1 MWKRSFDLKSP
12 TVHSI
17 FLSSKTNGYGVTW
30 FNYPVNISTEPEQSC
45 DCHVNTEQ
53 ASDVH
58 ASIYPEVSKVCAH
71 IFLSAKHLYV
81 SKFPH
86 ARTHERPL
94 YSNFKTVRSEQL
106 NAMITQNLL
115 LAQFFL

>member
-1 MWKRSFDLKSP
+1 MEEKIARFWRFFGQFMVKCVSFAFLKEATGPKSR
-12 TVHSI
+12 TLKNSV
-17 FLSSKTNGYGVTW
+17 
-30 FNYPVNISTEPEQSC
+30 
-45 DCHVNTEQ
+45 
-53 ASDVH
+53 
-58 ASIYPEVSKVCAH
+58 
-71 IFLSAKHLYV
+71 FLSAKHLYV

-86 ARTHERPL
+86 ARAHERPL